1 MEQIRGL
8 EYELEINYKVTK
20 NIITE
25 KILLDFYKFDY
36 EEKIEKLK
44 LDLKRNKILLKDPQ
58 NKLATGNYHFRNR
71 KVIIQMKNQVE
82 EVENEQNS
90 AIKIKKNLEE
100 EFFELQ
106 DKLDEV
112 TQLKQSTDKKYFEIS
127 RENVSLVAMVKD
139 YEEIMKKYKAR
150 VSSLSSQMTFR

>member
-1 MEQIRGL
+1 
-8 EYELEINYKVTK
+8 
-20 NIITE
+20 
-25 KILLDFYKFDY
+25 
-36 EEKIEKLK
+36 
-44 LDLKRNKILLKDPQ
+44 
-58 NKLATGNYHFRNR
+58 
-71 KVIIQMKNQVE
+71 MKNQIE
-82 EVENEQNS
+82 DAEHERNS
-90 AIKIKKNLEE
+90 AIKINKNLEE
-100 EFFELQ
+100 ESFELQ